1 MLTKKYVKLIA
12 SPLLEP
18 LSPPQSTDPLK
29 IVHIRLHKLLQSVA
43 EVSAVRDRSRK
54 NFQSTG
60 RCSSAVFFFCTHLR
74 VVN

>member
-12 SPLLEP
+12 LPLLEP

-43 EVSAVRDRSRK
+43 EVCYNIS
-54 NFQSTG
+54 QQ
-60 RCSSAVFFFCTHLR
+60 
-74 VVN
+74 